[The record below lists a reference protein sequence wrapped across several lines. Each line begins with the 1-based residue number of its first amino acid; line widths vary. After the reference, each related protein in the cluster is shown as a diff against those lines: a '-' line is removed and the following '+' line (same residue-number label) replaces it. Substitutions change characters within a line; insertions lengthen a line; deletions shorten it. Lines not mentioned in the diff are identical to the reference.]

1 MQLHVCCYCGLTY
14 LSLSCTLEGV
24 QPPELWVDRVE
35 KTDESHVW
43 EEPTTFSPSPK
54 STNTTMPFPDSQN
67 GNGNIQSVCDNGNEI
82 LHSNRKETIRP
93 VPVAPV
99 KLKKMSRFRP
109 KRIAPPPPKMNK
121 RKKLRRNKYEDDA
134 VVYAVPSPYP
144 APVGGDKDSGYDVPM
159 ARKSKWRIPHIYK
172 AIDVAKVKP
181 PSPYADLKIK
191 Q

>member
-1 MQLHVCCYCGLTY
+1 MFVDCGLHN
-14 LSLSCTLEGV
+14 SPCTLEGV
-24 QPPELWVDRVE
+24 QPPELWVDPVE
-35 KTDESHVW
+35 KTDHESHVW

-54 STNTTMPFPDSQN
+54 STNTTMPFPDAPN
-67 GNGNIQSVCDNGNEI
+67 GNGNIQSDGNGI

-121 RKKLRRNKYEDDA
+121 RKKLRRNRYEDDT

-144 APVGGDKDSGYDVPM
+144 APVGGAKDSGYDVP
-159 ARKSKWRIPHIYK
+159 RKSKWRIPHIYK
-172 AIDVAKVKP
+172 AIDVSRVQP
-181 PSPYADLKIK
+181 PSPYADLKVK